1 MDLAVSFAQLL
12 LVAVFAIA
20 GIVKLLDRGTFEETV
35 VAFGVP
41 RRLASTVSFAVPL
54 LELAVAA
61 ALIAAPTARAGAVGA
76 LVLLGLF
83 SAAVTRALRLGSA
96 PDCNCFGGITQT
108 EVGRGTLLRNLALAC
123 VAAFVVVGGRPAG
136 AFGGLPPTAAE
147 DRPLLGVMAAALVAL
162 GWFCWALLRQ
172 NGRLLR
178 RLDEYTGAGPQA
190 SIEGR
195 PSPLLGGMPAPEFEA
210 VDLAGAPVSLGSL
223 LSRGLPTGLFFTDPG
238 CGACELVLDTVAA
251 AQEARAGELTLVV
264 LSAGSIDR
272 IKQKATD
279 FGLARV
285 VPIGGEE
292 LLDAYGIQGFP
303 AFVEIGPDGAVA
315 MPAAFGADP
324 VRRAILRDRPGA
336 VAPAPTGVV
345 PG

>member
-1 MDLAVSFAQLL
+1 
-12 LVAVFAIA
+12 
-20 GIVKLLDRGTFEETV
+20 
-35 VAFGVP
+35 
-41 RRLASTVSFAVPL
+41 
-54 LELAVAA
+54 
-61 ALIAAPTARAGAVGA
+61 
-76 LVLLGLF
+76 
-83 SAAVTRALRLGSA
+83 
-96 PDCNCFGGITQT
+96 
-108 EVGRGTLLRNLALAC
+108 
-123 VAAFVVVGGRPAG
+123 
-136 AFGGLPPTAAE
+136 
-147 DRPLLGVMAAALVAL
+147 
-162 GWFCWALLRQ
+162 
-172 NGRLLR
+172 
-178 RLDEYTGAGPQA
+178 
-190 SIEGR
+190 
-195 PSPLLGGMPAPEFEA
+195 MPAPEFEA

-285 VPIGGEE
+285 VPIEGEE

-336 VAPAPTGVV
+336 VAPAPPGVV